1 MASRRAANLTR
12 LPAKTRGR
20 PSIPFLHETIL
31 RHAGDLF
38 AKRDFARVSVDEV
51 AARSGVGKGSV
62 YRQFGSKEALYA
74 TVVIE
79 GFKHLQKEIRSALSG
94 STSTREKIETVVRHT
109 LMYFWTRRQFF
120 ALLRDPTAIPASL
133 ERSYLK
139 QRQELSKM
147 VSAILV
153 EGIENGSLRIG
164 LDTRIVAESLL
175 GMLRG
180 INRYCREYTT
190 PEAAA
195 EAVLSLFLDGCASKP
210 IKTTVSRRASFKR
223 LGRDDHD

>member
-1 MASRRAANLTR
+1 M
-12 LPAKTRGR
+12 
-20 PSIPFLHETIL
+20 
-31 RHAGDLF
+31 DQ
-38 AKRDFARVSVDEV
+38 V
-51 AARSGVGKGSV
+51 AARSGVGKGSI

-79 GFKHLQKEIRSALSG
+79 GFKHLQKEIRSALSD
-94 STSTREKIETVVRHT
+94 SSVTRDQIAIVVRHT

-120 ALLRDPTAIPASL
+120 ALLRDPTAIPPRL

-147 VSAILV
+147 ISAIVV
-153 EGIENGSLRIG
+153 EGIEAGSLRTG

-180 INRYCREYTT
+180 INRYCREYAT
-190 PEAAA
+190 PESATD
-195 EAVLSLFLDGCASKP
+195 AVLSIFLDGCGAKP
-210 IKTTVSRRASFKR
+210 SPISFVQRKAMT
-223 LGRDDHD
+223 

>member
-1 MASRRAANLTR
+1 MPSQRAASSTSLKNPPR
-12 LPAKTRGR
+12 KKTRGR

-38 AKRDFARVSVDEV
+38 AKNDFARVSVDEI

-79 GFKHLQKEIRSALSG
+79 GFRHLQKEIRSALSA
-94 STSTREKIETVVRHT
+94 SASTRDQIATVVRHT
-109 LMYFWTRRQFF
+109 LRYFWARRQFF
-120 ALLRDPTAIPASL
+120 ALLRDPTAIPATL

-147 VSAILV
+147 ISAILIAGM
-153 EGIENGSLRIG
+153 EGGSLRVG
-164 LDTRIVAESLL
+164 LDTRIAAESLL

-180 INRYCREYTT
+180 INRYCREYAT
-190 PEAAA
+190 PETAAD
-195 EAVLSLFLDGCASKP
+195 AVLSIFLDGCAAKP
-210 IKTTVSRRASFKR
+210 RPIGSASRKR
-223 LGRDDHD
+223 

>member
-1 MASRRAANLTR
+1 MASQRAAKSSIPR
-12 LPAKTRGR
+12 KRTRGR
-20 PSIPFLHETIL
+20 PTIPFLRETIF
-31 RHAGDLF
+31 RHASDLF
-38 AKRDFARVSVDEV
+38 AKNDFARVSVDEV

-94 STSTREKIETVVRHT
+94 SATTRGEIETVVRHT

-120 ALLRDPTAIPASL
+120 ALLRDPTAIPPSL

-147 VSAILV
+147 IGAILE
-153 EGIENGSLRIG
+153 EGTKSGTLRAG

-180 INRYCREYTT
+180 INRYCREYAT
-190 PEAAA
+190 PETAAD
-195 EAVLSLFLDGCASKP
+195 AVLSIFLDGCASKP
-210 IKTTVSRRASFKR
+210 RSISATRQR
-223 LGRDDHD
+223 

>member
-1 MASRRAANLTR
+1 MTSRRTASSAR
-12 LPAKTRGR
+12 SPAKTRGR

-31 RHAGDLF
+31 RHASDLF
-38 AKRDFARVSVDEV
+38 AKKDFARVSVDEV

-79 GFKHLQKEIRSALSG
+79 GFTHLQKEIRSALSG
-94 STSTREKIETVVRHT
+94 ATSTREEIETVVRHT
-109 LMYFWTRRQFF
+109 LMYFWARRQFF

-133 ERSYLK
+133 ERRYLK
-139 QRQELSKM
+139 QRHELSKM

-153 EGIENGSLRIG
+153 EGIENGSLRADM
-164 LDTRIVAESLL
+164 DTRIVAESLL

-180 INRYCREYTT
+180 INRYCREYTN
-190 PEAAA
+190 PESAAQ
-195 EAVLSLFLDGCASKP
+195 AVLSLFLDGCASKSLKAP
-210 IKTTVSRRASFKR
+210 ALRKVGDRNPQST
-223 LGRDDHD
+223 